1 MNSRILDFYIN
12 HIVPGITE
20 VAPGSPKPSRRLSA
34 SGAGANP
41 LDDGNYGSAATRDV
55 EVLQALSRRI
65 HFGMFVSESKFR
77 SAPADFVPHIL
88 ARPPNTAALEALI
101 TKPEVER
108 RLLVRLG
115 NKARVYGCEMD
126 ANGHV
131 VPDDSMR
138 KIDIEQVVRLYRDWV
153 IPLTKDVEVDYLV
166 HRLDGVPQDTVD
178 RWLKENKY

>member
-1 MNSRILDFYIN
+1 MNRRILDFYIN

-20 VAPGSPKPSRRLSA
+20 VTPGSPKRT
-34 SGAGANP
+34 GAGAALA

-77 SAPADFVPHIL
+77 SAPADFIPHIQ
-88 ARPPNTAALEALI
+88 ANPPNTAALEALI
-101 TKPEVER
+101 TKPEVEAK
-108 RLLVRLG
+108 LLVRLG
-115 NKARVYGCEMD
+115 NKARLYGCEMD
-126 ANGHV
+126 GEGHV
-131 VPDDSMR
+131 IPDESMR

-166 HRLDGVPQDTVD
+166 HRLDGVPQEDID
-178 RWLKENKY
+178 RWMKENKY